1 MLVSC
6 ESPGFLQLRNTFAEG
21 QNQQV
26 PLASS
31 IYLLTSFYQLYIH
44 VYFMFAKIKVN
55 TLK

>member
-6 ESPGFLQLRNTFAEG
+6 ESPGFLQLRNTSAEG

-31 IYLLTSFYQLYIH
+31 IYLLTSFSQLYIH